1 MGKRRAKK
9 LSVLFS
15 LGIFVSLCITVLL
28 AEVMITLLIHSGGW
42 HAINR
47 TSILVVIAVSSI
59 LVGSCISHAI
69 GKRPLRA
76 ISAFSRASQEVAKGN
91 FDVQLD
97 EDIPSAELQEMTRNF
112 NLMVR
117 ELAGIEVFRKDF
129 VENVSHEFKTP
140 LSAIEGYAALLQNP
154 KLTAEKREEYTRKIL
169 YNTRRLS
176 SLTGNI
182 LLLSRLDSQEIGLR
196 KETFSLDEQLREV
209 ILSLEEQWTKKC
221 QELEID
227 LDSADC
233 LGNRDLL
240 SHVWQNILQNAVK
253 YAPEYGI
260 IRVLLRRAPRG
271 IQVQI
276 SDNGPGMSPQ
286 VQKRV
291 FERFYQGDPSRASQ
305 GNGLGLALAQRIVV
319 LHGGTIS
326 VDSQEGAG
334 STFSVFLPS
343 GAEGGEPAG

>member
-9 LSVLFS
+9 LSFLFS
-15 LGIFVSLCITVLL
+15 LGIFASLCITVLL
-28 AEVMITLLIHSGGW
+28 AEGMIALLIHSGGW

-47 TSILVVIAVSSI
+47 LSILVVIAISSI

-91 FDVQLD
+91 FDVRLD

-117 ELAGIEVFRKDF
+117 ELAGIEVLRKDF

-154 KLTAEKREEYTRKIL
+154 RLTAEKREEYTRKIL

-182 LLLSRLDSQEIGLR
+182 LLLSRLDSQEIGLQ

-209 ILSLEEQWTKKC
+209 ILSLEEQWTEKH

-227 LDSADC
+227 LDGADYF
-233 LGNRDLL
+233 GNQELL
-240 SHVWQNILQNAVK
+240 FHVWQNILGNAVK

-260 IRVLLRRAPRG
+260 IRILLRRDPRG
-271 IQVQI
+271 LQVQI
-276 SDNGPGMSPQ
+276 SDNGPGMSPE

-291 FERFYQGDPSRASQ
+291 FERFYQGDSSRASE
-305 GNGLGLALAQRIVV
+305 GNGLGLALAHRIVA

-334 STFSVFLPS
+334 STFSVLLPDA
-343 GAEGGEPAG
+343 AEER